1 MKNAKFKN
9 YLLDLGELIKE
20 KARAV
25 KRIKDSVNKD
35 DDIGYATGYLMA
47 FYEVVDLMKSQADVF
62 EIPQQDMGLADIDP
76 ESELL

>member
-20 KARAV
+20 KARAA
-25 KRIKDSVNKD
+25 KAIKDSVNKD
-35 DDIGYATGYLMA
+35 GDIDYATGYLMA

-62 EIPQQDMGLADIDP
+62 DIPQQDIGIADIDP